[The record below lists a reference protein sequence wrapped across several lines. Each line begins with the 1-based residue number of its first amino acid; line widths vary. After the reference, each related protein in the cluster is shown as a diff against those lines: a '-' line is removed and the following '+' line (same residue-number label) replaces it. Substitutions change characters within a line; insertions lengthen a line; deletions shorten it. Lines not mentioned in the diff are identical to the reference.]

1 MVRQIALL
9 LALVSIVLSYDTQ
22 LLLSN
27 LKGQQPLPRTVKPY
41 IYLLELHPRL
51 SEGYFNGSV
60 DIHIQCLEPTKIIV
74 LHAHQDLQL
83 ENITFT
89 AISTG
94 YAVPTI
100 KEIERND
107 STDTLTL
114 TLEEELTERDSY
126 QLHIEF
132 NGLLKTADYQYTA
145 TSGGGFFRGTY
156 MDERTLEMRWF
167 AMTSMF
173 PGSARRV
180 FPCFDEPSFKAE
192 FLIGVTHSINMT
204 VLTGWP
210 SYFNQSTEEEG
221 YIKEYFGRTI
231 RIAPFSVGVLVSSF
245 NSSIAM
251 NVTSSQGTT
260 ELAVHHVRAPYQPV
274 SMTLAPKVLQFLED
288 YLQTRLPVN
297 KVDIVAMPTIPYDVK
312 SDFPG
317 LILVQE
323 YMVSDN
329 FEDLH
334 KYLVMQWLSHMVTPE
349 TWSAFNVSDVLASY
363 LTTYA
368 LSQVSTKRPGF
379 IGDPRSVMYDIFATN
394 INVSSYGDFVPYTK
408 ERGVW
413 FMNMLNES
421 LGEQTFRKALGQY
434 IRSNMY
440 TTVTKDTLWS
450 VMKQQALEDGTLPS
464 NVSLQQVADSWLVP
478 DCLRYPVLTVTRN
491 YDDRSASLEQHVFST
506 ELPRSLKLSEQ
517 ALLWWLPIEYISPG
531 TTVPHLASWMG
542 TYYQEISGLPEEDEY
557 IVVNPTDAGM
567 FLVNYDPHNW
577 RLLKR
582 DFFQLPNK
590 TREKLMNDV
599 LLLANGGELDYKTA
613 LNFTLNLFDET
624 DYSVRTPLPNQI
636 RNIEA
641 LYSFTPVEEK
651 FKMYLRRMMLSH
663 GFDPSIQPDYQKDS
677 NYANYWYLAREL
689 LLKVGY
695 QPKVDEGHEHLQQI
709 MPTFLVNDT
718 SSGMVI
724 FCPEFMRNGSEE
736 DWEKHNEELQ
746 NFLNTEYESKPFLE
760 RSLAKCPGY
769 SGLIERVLNRTLDDT
784 AVFSSMTWYNM
795 VNLITSSSKAQ
806 NISLEF
812 FFKHYNELKHKFY
825 FMQDM
830 WTNMVSRLTDNIKT
844 EGTLRKLNEFCKEH
858 EGKLGYTQTVFD
870 TAIKKARKTIEW
882 CRRSLPDI
890 KIWLDEVFPSAG
902 VIEESNK

>member
-1 MVRQIALL
+1 MVLDPTIRFERNLSQADEVNKEKQEIYEPCLSFFSSKYNISVNQWVVKVAEVDKSSVRYKQLLTSGLDHNIESQKTHNQSLRQGRDVIQYCRAGFRLCGRCQSSFLDRCSSLAFNNMVRQIALL

-114 TLEEELTERDSY
+114 TLEKELTERDSY

-156 MDERTLEMRWF
+156 MDEKTLEMRWF

-260 ELAVHHVRAPYQPV
+260 ELDVHHVRAPYQPV

-288 YLQTRLPVN
+288 YLQARFPVM
-297 KVDIVAMPTIPYDVK
+297 KVDIVAMPSIPYDVK

-317 LILVQE
+317 LILVQ
-323 YMVSDN
+323 
-329 FEDLH
+329 
-334 KYLVMQWLSHMVTPE
+334 
-349 TWSAFNVSDVLASY
+349 
-363 LTTYA
+363 
-368 LSQVSTKRPGF
+368 
-379 IGDPRSVMYDIFATN
+379 
-394 INVSSYGDFVPYTK
+394 
-408 ERGVW
+408 
-413 FMNMLNES
+413 
-421 LGEQTFRKALGQY
+421 
-434 IRSNMY
+434 
-440 TTVTKDTLWS
+440 
-450 VMKQQALEDGTLPS
+450 
-464 NVSLQQVADSWLVP
+464 
-478 DCLRYPVLTVTRN
+478 
-491 YDDRSASLEQHVFST
+491 
-506 ELPRSLKLSEQ
+506 
-517 ALLWWLPIEYISPG
+517 
-531 TTVPHLASWMG
+531 
-542 TYYQEISGLPEEDEY
+542 
-557 IVVNPTDAGM
+557 
-567 FLVNYDPHNW
+567 
-577 RLLKR
+577 
-582 DFFQLPNK
+582 
-590 TREKLMNDV
+590 
-599 LLLANGGELDYKTA
+599 
-613 LNFTLNLFDET
+613 
-624 DYSVRTPLPNQI
+624 
-636 RNIEA
+636 
-641 LYSFTPVEEK
+641 
-651 FKMYLRRMMLSH
+651 
-663 GFDPSIQPDYQKDS
+663 
-677 NYANYWYLAREL
+677 
-689 LLKVGY
+689 
-695 QPKVDEGHEHLQQI
+695 
-709 MPTFLVNDT
+709 
-718 SSGMVI
+718 
-724 FCPEFMRNGSEE
+724 
-736 DWEKHNEELQ
+736 
-746 NFLNTEYESKPFLE
+746 
-760 RSLAKCPGY
+760 
-769 SGLIERVLNRTLDDT
+769 
-784 AVFSSMTWYNM
+784 
-795 VNLITSSSKAQ
+795 
-806 NISLEF
+806 
-812 FFKHYNELKHKFY
+812 
-825 FMQDM
+825 
-830 WTNMVSRLTDNIKT
+830 
-844 EGTLRKLNEFCKEH
+844 
-858 EGKLGYTQTVFD
+858 
-870 TAIKKARKTIEW
+870 
-882 CRRSLPDI
+882 
-890 KIWLDEVFPSAG
+890 
-902 VIEESNK
+902 